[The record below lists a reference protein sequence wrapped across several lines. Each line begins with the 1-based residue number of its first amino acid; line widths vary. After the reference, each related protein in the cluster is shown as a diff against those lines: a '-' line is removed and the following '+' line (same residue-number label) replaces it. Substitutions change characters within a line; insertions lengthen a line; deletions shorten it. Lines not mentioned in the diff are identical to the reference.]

1 MRGWGLG
8 QAPLDLLAER
18 DSIFRLLAQTTP
30 ENISKNFDEFS
41 INPGTRYPN
50 LNKSSVSPN
59 RIKHLFDNKNGPIDQ
74 QDGSEPMDTGKD
86 LSTIEGGGKGEDIC
100 TTILLYFKGMGAG
113 LKKKYTALSSSHD
126 LASWNLVIK
135 ACVECWQLAAGGW
148 RLASI
153 GIVIIYRSPQ

>member
-8 QAPLDLLAER
+8 QEPLALLAER

-41 INPGTRYPN
+41 INPATRYPN

-74 QDGSEPMDTGKD
+74 QNGSEPMDTGKD
-86 LSTIEGGGKGEDIC
+86 LSTVEGGGKGEDTC
-100 TTILLYFKGMGAG
+100 STILLHWKERV
-113 LKKKYTALSSSHD
+113 L
-126 LASWNLVIK
+126 N
-135 ACVECWQLAAGGW
+135 
-148 RLASI
+148 
-153 GIVIIYRSPQ
+153 